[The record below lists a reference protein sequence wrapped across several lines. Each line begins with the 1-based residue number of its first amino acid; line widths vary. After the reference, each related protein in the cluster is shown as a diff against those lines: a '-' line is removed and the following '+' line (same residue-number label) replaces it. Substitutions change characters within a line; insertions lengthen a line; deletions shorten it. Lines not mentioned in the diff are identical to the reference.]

1 MAMTMEEL
9 ITIMDS
15 VGQNGSS
22 QLNLRSEDLQTK
34 RVIKRLPM
42 LKNALKKKSKLL
54 LETEIALPF
63 DPQTGKAEPQGFNP
77 ICTNLITLP

>member
-34 RVIKRLPM
+34 RVV
-42 LKNALKKKSKLL
+42 KK
-54 LETEIALPF
+54 
-63 DPQTGKAEPQGFNP
+63 
-77 ICTNLITLP
+77 ITYA